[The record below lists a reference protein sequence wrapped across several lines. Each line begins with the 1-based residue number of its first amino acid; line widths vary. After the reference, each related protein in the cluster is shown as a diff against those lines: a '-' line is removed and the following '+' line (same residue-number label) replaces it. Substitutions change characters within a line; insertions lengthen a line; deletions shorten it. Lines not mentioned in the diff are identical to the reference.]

1 VNSSLTDIL
10 EAEIHRKA
18 LDNLTQEMATT
29 LVRTSG
35 SPIVYEAKDFST
47 CFFDT
52 APEQL
57 GFSGYVLFHIASSL
71 LGTQAIVELEG
82 EDLRPGDG
90 WLCNDPRSAG
100 AMHQADVAVI
110 MPMFFED
117 ELLGWGFSN
126 VHVLDVGGVGVS
138 GYAPGAHDVYQEGL
152 RFPPIRII
160 QDSKIDRQWERFI
173 AANVR
178 APGPVLND
186 IRSTIAANN
195 VGAQRLRTLVRELG
209 LDRYREL
216 CVVNK
221 SLTEDLFR
229 ERITRIPDGEY
240 ASIDWNEFDGH
251 EGPDQLLELRV
262 KMTISGSDMRLDF
275 SGVPQIDA
283 FINSAPGAV
292 AGQAMSAILTTLAYG
307 DFPINAGLWRP
318 VTIDCGPEG
327 TIVNSTDPAPCS
339 NAHSEVGMRVCKL
352 VKDVLSQAVSLSD
365 DPTLRARVA
374 GQAQDGGL
382 AVNLFG
388 PNQHQGQSVIF
399 YVDHFVGI
407 GGGGQTFADG
417 QDSYA
422 CTSMTGSGLQD
433 VETHEALDP
442 IHWLWR
448 RVIPNSGGPGQ
459 FRGGL
464 GMEQGFALRHVEQMA
479 GAAFVEVA
487 EAPPRG
493 FGGGY
498 PASTGGIANIVG
510 TNLVELEEA
519 GEQGDLDKLTGNRQL
534 MRSKVGHMV
543 VNRNDVQHWF
553 SGGGGGLG
561 DPLLRATQKVR
572 QDVSDGYVT
581 GRHAAEVYGVVTD
594 GDTVDGPGTEQKRAE
609 IRRERIG
616 AEPTAPL
623 KPPASVGVSVVQK
636 DGDWRCGYCNASLRS
651 AGSNN
656 WRTAAL
662 CREQP
667 LSEAYER
674 YGMYVRTRLE
684 APGLLLREYF
694 CSSCAGA
701 LSVDVATE
709 GLEAYLAPVLTPSG
723 EAVASGRHDLI

>member
-1 VNSSLTDIL
+1 MTASLTDIL

-18 LDNLTQEMATT
+18 LDNLTKEMATT

-71 LGTQAIVELEG
+71 MGTQTIVKLEG
-82 EDLRPGDG
+82 ENLRPGDG
-90 WLCNDPRSAG
+90 WLCNDPRSGG

-110 MPMFFED
+110 MPMFYED

-160 QDSKIDRQWERFI
+160 VDSKIDPQWERFI

-195 VGAQRLRTLVRELG
+195 VGAEKLRVVVREFG
-209 LDRYREL
+209 LKRYREL
-216 CVVNK
+216 CEVNK
-221 SLTEDLFR
+221 SLTEELFR
-229 ERITRIPDGEY
+229 GRIAKIPDGIY
-240 ASIDWNEFDGH
+240 NAIDWNEFDGH

-262 KMTISGSDMRLDF
+262 KMTIAGSEMRLDF

-292 AGQAMSAILTTLAYG
+292 SGQAMSAILTTLAYG

-318 VTIDCGPEG
+318 VTIDCGVEG

-352 VKDVLSQAVSLSD
+352 VKDVLSQALALSD
-365 DPTLRARVA
+365 DPVLRSRVA

-388 PNQHQGQSVIF
+388 PNQHGGQSVIF

-407 GGGGQTFADG
+407 GGGGQTMQDG

-448 RVIPNSGGPGQ
+448 RLIPNSGGPGQ

-464 GMEQGFALRHVEQMA
+464 GMEQGFALRHVDEMA

-510 TNLVELEEA
+510 TNLVDLEAA
-519 GEQGDLDKLTGNRQL
+519 GQQGDLENITGDRQL

-543 VNRNDVQHWF
+543 INRNDVQHWF

-561 DPLLRATQKVR
+561 DPLLRNVEMVR
-572 QDVSDGYVT
+572 QDVRNAYITV
-581 GRHAAEVYGVVTD
+581 RHAAELYGVATD
-594 GDTVDGPGTEQKRAE
+594 GETVDGPATEQKRTD
-609 IRRERIG
+609 IRTSRIG
-616 AEPTAPL
+616 ATPSTPL
-623 KPPASVGVSVVQK
+623 QSPASVGVSVVHE
-636 DGDWRCGYCNASLRS
+636 DGQWCCAYCSKVLSS
-651 AGSNN
+651 ADTN
-656 WRTAAL
+656 WRGEVV
-662 CREQP
+662 CRERP
-667 LSEAYER
+667 LSEVYQQ
-674 YGMYVRTRLE
+674 YDMYVRTRME
-684 APGLLLREYF
+684 EPALLMREYF
-694 CSSCAGA
+694 CPSCAGA

-709 GLEAYLAPVLTPSG
+709 GLELYAAPVL
-723 EAVASGRHDLI
+723 A

>member
-1 VNSSLTDIL
+1 MNSSLNDIL

-18 LDNLTQEMATT
+18 LDNLTKEMATT

-71 LGTQAIVELEG
+71 MGTQAIVKLEG

-110 MPMFFED
+110 MPMFYED

-152 RFPPIRII
+152 RFPPVRII
-160 QDSKIDRQWERFI
+160 VDSKIDRQWERFI

-195 VGAQRLRTLVRELG
+195 VGAEKLRTVVREFG
-209 LDRYREL
+209 VDRYREL
-216 CVVNK
+216 CEVNK
-221 SLTEDLFR
+221 SLTEALFR
-229 ERITRIPDGEY
+229 ARIARIPDGEY
-240 ASIDWNEFDGH
+240 SSIDWNEFDGH

-262 KMTISGSDMRLDF
+262 KMTVSGSDLRLDF

-292 AGQAMSAILTTLAYG
+292 SGQAMSAILTTLAYG

-318 VTIDCGPEG
+318 VTVDCGVEG
-327 TIVNSTDPAPCS
+327 TVVNSIDPAPCS
-339 NAHSEVGMRVCKL
+339 NAHSEVGMRVCKM
-352 VKDVLSQAVSLSD
+352 VKDVLSQALALSD

-407 GGGGQTFADG
+407 GGGGQTMQDG

-433 VETHEALDP
+433 VETHEAMDP

-448 RVIPNSGGPGQ
+448 RLIPNSGGPGQ

-464 GMEQGFALRHVEQMA
+464 GMEQGFALRHVEEMA

-510 TNLVELEEA
+510 TNLVDLEA
-519 GEQGDLDKLTGNRQL
+519 TGQQGDLGNITGDRQL

-561 DPLLRATQKVR
+561 DPLLREVETVR
-572 QDVSDGYVT
+572 QDVRNGYIT
-581 GRHAAEVYGVVTD
+581 QRHAAELYGVLTD
-594 GDTVDGPGTEQKRAE
+594 GDAVDASATEQKRVD
-609 IRRERIG
+609 IRRSRVG
-616 AEPTAPL
+616 ADPSKPL
-623 KPPASVGVSVVQK
+623 QSPASVGVSVVHQ
-636 DGDWRCGYCNASLRS
+636 DGKWRCGYCATVLGVVG
-651 AGSNN
+651 AN
-656 WRTAAL
+656 WRGEAV
-662 CREQP
+662 CRERP
-667 LSEAYER
+667 LSEAYEQ
-674 YGMYVRTRLE
+674 YDMYVRTRSE
-684 APGLLLREYF
+684 APDLFLREYF

-701 LSVDVATE
+701 LSVDVATD
-709 GLEAYLAPVLTPSG
+709 GLEPYAAPALA
-723 EAVASGRHDLI
+723 

>member
-1 VNSSLTDIL
+1 MVTSLTDIL

-18 LDNLTQEMATT
+18 LDNLTKEMATT

-52 APEQL
+52 TPEQL

-71 LGTQAIVELEG
+71 MGTQAIVKLEG

-110 MPMFFED
+110 MPMFLD
-117 ELLGWGFSN
+117 DALLGWGFSN

-152 RFPPIRII
+152 RFPPVRII
-160 QDSKIDRQWERFI
+160 VDSKIDPQWERFI

-178 APGPVLND
+178 VPGPVLND

-195 VGAQRLRTLVRELG
+195 VGAEKLRAVVKEFG
-209 LDRYREL
+209 LERYREL
-216 CVVNK
+216 CEVNK
-221 SLTEDLFR
+221 SLTEELFR
-229 ERITRIPDGEY
+229 ERIAKIPDGEY
-240 ASIDWNEFDGH
+240 FSIDWNEFDGH

-262 KMTISGSDMRLDF
+262 KMTVSGGDLRLDF

-292 AGQAMSAILTTLAYG
+292 AGQSMSAIMTTLAYG

-318 VTIDCGPEG
+318 ITIDCGVEG

-352 VKDVLSQAVSLSD
+352 VKDVLNQALALSD
-365 DPTLRARVA
+365 DPVLRGRVA

-388 PNQHQGQSVIF
+388 PNQYGGQSVIF

-407 GGGGQTFADG
+407 GGGGQTVMDG

-422 CTSMTGSGLQD
+422 CTCMTGSGLQD
-433 VETHEALDP
+433 VETHEAMDP

-448 RVIPNSGGPGQ
+448 RVVPNSGGPGQ

-464 GMEQGFALRHVEQMA
+464 GMDQGFALRHVDQMG

-498 PASTGGIANIVG
+498 PASTGGIVNIVE
-510 TNLVELEEA
+510 TNLEELEAA
-519 GEQGDLDKLTGNRQL
+519 GQQGDVTNINGDRQL

-561 DPLLRATQKVR
+561 DPLLREAELVR
-572 QDVSDGYVT
+572 RDVADGYVT
-581 GRHAAEVYGVVTD
+581 TGHAAELYGVITD
-594 GDTVDGPGTEQKRAE
+594 GDRVDVVATEAKRAQ
-609 IRRERIG
+609 IRKDRLG
-616 AEPTAPL
+616 AEPKAAFRAPT
-623 KPPASVGVSVVQK
+623 SIGVSVIRHHNDSGPEWQ
-636 DGDWRCGYCNASLRS
+636 CGYCGAVLSV
-651 AGSNN
+651 AGRN
-656 WRTAAL
+656 WRTVAVI
-662 CREQP
+662 REQP
-667 LSEAYER
+667 LQDAYKH
-674 YGMYVRTRLE
+674 YDMYVRPRTEEPR
-684 APGLLLREYF
+684 LLLREYF
-694 CSSCAGA
+694 CPECAGV
-701 LSVDVATE
+701 LSVDVATD
-709 GLEAYLAPVLTPSG
+709 GLEPYAAPLLA
-723 EAVASGRHDLI
+723 

>member
-1 VNSSLTDIL
+1 MTTSLTDIL

-18 LDNLTQEMATT
+18 LDNLTKEMAST

-71 LGTQAIVELEG
+71 LGTQAIGRLEG
-82 EDLRPGDG
+82 ENLRPGDG

-110 MPMFFED
+110 MPMFYED

-160 QDSKIDRQWERFI
+160 VDSKIDPQWERFI

-195 VGAQRLRTLVRELG
+195 VGAEKLRALVREFG
-209 LDRYREL
+209 LERYREL
-216 CVVNK
+216 CEVNK
-221 SLTEDLFR
+221 SLTEQLFR
-229 ERITRIPDGEY
+229 ERIAKLPDGVY
-240 ASIDWNEFDGH
+240 HSIDWNEFDGH

-275 SGVPQIDA
+275 SGVDQIDA

-292 AGQAMSAILTTLAYG
+292 SGQAMSAILTTLAYG

-352 VKDVLSQAVSLSD
+352 VKDVLSQALSLSE
-365 DPTLRARVA
+365 DPVMRARVA

-388 PNQHQGQSVIF
+388 PNQYGGQSVIF
-399 YVDHFVGI
+399 YTDHFVGI
-407 GGGGQTFADG
+407 GGGGQTTMDG

-422 CTSMTGSGLQD
+422 CTTMTGSGLQD
-433 VETHEALDP
+433 VETHEAMDP

-448 RVIPNSGGPGQ
+448 KLIPNSGGPGQ
-459 FRGGL
+459 YRGGL
-464 GMEQGFALRHVEQMA
+464 GMEQGFALRHVDQMA

-498 PASTGGIANIVG
+498 PASTGGIINIVG
-510 TNLVELEEA
+510 TNLVELEA
-519 GEQGDLDKLTGNRQL
+519 NGEQGNTTTIAGDHQL

-561 DPLLRATQKVR
+561 DPLLRDTESVR
-572 QDVSDGYVT
+572 CDVRDGYVT
-581 GRHAAEVYGVVTD
+581 VRHAAELYGVITD
-594 GDTVDGPGTEQKRAE
+594 GHEVDTSATKKKRSD
-609 IRRERIG
+609 IRKERIG
-616 AEPTAPL
+616 VEPSKPLNAP
-623 KPPASVGVSVVQK
+623 SSIGISVVRE
-636 DGDWRCGYCNASLRS
+636 GGNWHCAYCAASFCS
-651 AGSNN
+651 TDQN
-656 WRTAAL
+656 WRDVASG
-662 CREQP
+662 RERP
-667 LSEAYER
+667 LSEAYSD
-674 YGMYVRTRLE
+674 YDMYVRTRIE
-684 APGLLLREYF
+684 SPMLLLREYF
-694 CSSCAGA
+694 CPDCAGV
-701 LSVDVATE
+701 LSVDVATA
-709 GLEAYLAPVLTPSG
+709 GLEPYPSPLLT
-723 EAVASGRHDLI
+723 